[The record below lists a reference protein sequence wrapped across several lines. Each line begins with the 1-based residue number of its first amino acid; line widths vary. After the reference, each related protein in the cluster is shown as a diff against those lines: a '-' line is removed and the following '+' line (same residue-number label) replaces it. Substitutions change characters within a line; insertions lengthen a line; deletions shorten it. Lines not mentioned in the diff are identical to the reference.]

1 MKFIDVFGDG
11 KYISATNNYQFPYIR
26 KSFYLNKPVKRAE
39 LFVSVLG
46 FAELYVNEKKLTDD
60 LYLFPYTQYNKQSIE
75 DANEMYAQD
84 PFFDDDIHYSISYN
98 KYEIQNLLEKDKN
111 VIGIIISGG
120 WYRSGKDKHGGFRN
134 YGNTKACFRLKIQF
148 EDGDIQEILSDEDC
162 RWKESFLLDG
172 GIFHESQ
179 DERKEIID
187 FSARDYDDSHWD
199 KVCIA
204 PTPIESEFR
213 LNECPNN
220 KIIRYLEAN
229 CIKRTDEYAIYD
241 LGENIT
247 GFPILESENVHKGDT
262 IFCVYSEELDENLE
276 LNEFHSYNQNT
287 SFISDGRK
295 THHLRFTWHG
305 FRYFK
310 VWATNGKVTCT
321 HCAVVY
327 ADIKNTSTFDSD
339 SPLLNWI
346 YKAYVNSQLQNFQC
360 GLPTDCPQIERKG
373 YTGDGQLLAE
383 LGMMLFDSKKL
394 YQKWMQDISDCQDA
408 KTGFVHYTAPCFIGC
423 GGGPGGWS
431 IAIISVPY
439 TYYKTFGDCDVL
451 RRYYPQM
458 QKYLQ
463 FMQDSAPNGLV
474 EKIREGWCLGD
485 WESPRG
491 RNGLLPT
498 EFVNTCFY
506 ILALKQMVE
515 IAEVLEKTDDIAI
528 YTNRIKKLKETVDA
542 KFYDPETGDYC
553 ENDQGANA
561 IALKV
566 GLGDVRTTENLA
578 KRYNSLCE
586 FDTGIFATKYL
597 IEMLMERGYPE
608 VAYKMLTS
616 EKECSYASWKKQ
628 GATTLFESWRNA
640 RSYNHPM
647 FGSVVQYFFNYL
659 LGIRQANGSV
669 AYRKVEIKPLEVNA
683 LKKLSGSLQTASG
696 EIFVS
701 IERLTAK
708 TRFLIFIPEN
718 MEAVFTYKGKT
729 RKLQSGKNEITI

>member
-11 KYISATNNYQFPYIR
+11 KYISATDNYQFPYIR
-26 KSFYLNKPVKRAE
+26 KSFSLNKPVKRAE
-39 LFVSVLG
+39 LLISVLG
-46 FAELYVNEKKLTDD
+46 FGELYVNGKKLTED
-60 LYLFPYTQYNKQSIE
+60 LYLFPYTQYNKQSVE
-75 DANEMYAQD
+75 DVNEFYAQD
-84 PFFDDDIHYSISYN
+84 PFFNDDIHYSISYN
-98 KYEIQNLLEKDKN
+98 KYEVKDFLENGKN
-111 VIGIIISGG
+111 VLGVIVSGG

-134 YGNTKACFRLKIQF
+134 YGSTKVCFRLKIEF
-148 EDGDIQEILSDEDC
+148 EDGSKQEIFSDEDC
-162 RWKESFLLDG
+162 RWQESFLIEG

-187 FSARDYDDSHWD
+187 FSEIDYDDLHWN

-204 PTPIESEFR
+204 QTPNESEFR
-213 LNECPNN
+213 LNECPVN
-220 KIIRYLEAN
+220 KIIRYVKAN
-229 CIKRTDEYAIYD
+229 CIKRTEEYAIYD
-241 LGENIT
+241 VGENIT
-247 GFPILESENVHKGDT
+247 GFPILESEGVQSGDT
-262 IFCVYSEELDENLE
+262 IFCVYSEALDENGE

-287 SFISDGRK
+287 PFISDGRK
-295 THHLRFTWHG
+295 THNLRFTWHG

-310 VWATNGKVTCT
+310 VWATQGKVECT
-321 HCAVVY
+321 RCTVVH
-327 ADIKNTSTFDSD
+327 ADIKNTSAFDSD

-373 YTGDGQLLAE
+373 YTGDGQLLAD

-394 YQKWMQDISDCQDA
+394 YEKWMQDISDCQDA

-423 GGGPGGWS
+423 GGGPGGWG

-439 TYYKTFGDCDVL
+439 AYYKAFGDSDIL

-463 FMQDSAPNGLV
+463 FMQDSSPNGVV
-474 EKIREGWCLGD
+474 EKKREGWCLGD

-506 ILALKQMVE
+506 ILALKQMIK
-515 IAEVLEKTDDIAI
+515 IAKVLKKNEDVAI
-528 YTNRIKKLKETVDA
+528 YDNRIKELTKNVNA
-542 KFYDPETGDYC
+542 RFYNPETGDYC

-566 GLGDVRTTENLA
+566 GLGDFRTAENLA
-578 KRYNSLCE
+578 KRYEKLCE

-597 IEMLMERGYPE
+597 IEMLMEHGYQE

-628 GATTLFESWRNA
+628 GATTLYESWRNA

-647 FGSVVQYFFNYL
+647 FGSVVQYFFNHL
-659 LGIRQANGSV
+659 LGIQQAKDSV
-669 AYRKVEIKPLEVNA
+669 AYRKVEIKPLKVSA

-696 EIFVS
+696 KITVS
-701 IERLTAK
+701 VEHLEDK
-708 TRFLIFIPEN
+708 TRFLICVPEN
-718 MEAVFTYKGKT
+718 MEAVLVYESVTK
-729 RKLQSGKNEITI
+729 KLEIGTNKIII

>member
-1 MKFIDVFGDG
+1 MKFIDVFG
-11 KYISATNNYQFPYIR
+11 KAEYVAATNNYQFPYVR
-26 KSFYLNKPVKRAE
+26 KSFDLDKPVKRAT
-39 LFVSVLG
+39 LLVSVLG
-46 FAELYVNEKKLTDD
+46 FGELYLNGKKLTED

-75 DANEMYAQD
+75 DVNEYYAQD
-84 PFFDDDIHYSISYN
+84 PFFNDDISYTISYN
-98 KYEIQNLLEKDKN
+98 TFDVKSFLKKGKN
-111 VIGIIISGG
+111 VFGVIVSGG

-134 YGNTKACFRLKIQF
+134 YGSTKVCFRIKIEF
-148 EDGDIQEILSDEDC
+148 EDGEQQEIFSDEDC
-162 RWKESFLLDG
+162 RWQESFLMEG

-187 FSARDYDDSHWD
+187 FSEVAYDDSHWN
-199 KVCIA
+199 KVRLASI
-204 PTPIESEFR
+204 PEESKFR
-213 LNECPNN
+213 LNDCPAN
-220 KIIRYLEAN
+220 KIIRYVDAK
-229 CIKRTDEYAIYD
+229 CVKSTDEYAIYD
-241 LGENIT
+241 VGETIT
-247 GFPILESENVHKGDT
+247 GFPILESENVQQGDT
-262 IFCVYSEELDENLE
+262 IFCVYSEELDENGE

-305 FRYFK
+305 FRYIK
-310 VWATNGKVTCT
+310 VWATKGKVSCKV
-321 HCAVVY
+321 CAVVH
-327 ADIKNTSTFDSD
+327 ADVKNTSTFDSD

-346 YKAYVNSQLQNFQC
+346 YKAYVNSQLENYQC

-373 YTGDGQLLAE
+373 YTGDGQLLAD

-394 YQKWMQDISDCQDA
+394 YRKWIRDIADCQDA

-439 TYYKTFGDCDVL
+439 AYYKAYGDKEILVEL
-451 RRYYPQM
+451 YPKM
-458 QKYLQ
+458 RKYLQ
-463 FMQDSAPNGLV
+463 FMQASSPNGLV

-491 RNGLLPT
+491 RNGLLPP

-506 ILALKQMVE
+506 ILALKQMIN
-515 IAEVLEKTDDIAI
+515 IAKVLAKTEDVAAYEK
-528 YTNRIKKLKETVDA
+528 RIQELSESVNA
-542 KFYDPETGDYC
+542 RFYNSATGDYC

-561 IALKV
+561 IALKA
-566 GLGDVRTTENLA
+566 GLGDVRTAENLA
-578 KRYNSLCE
+578 KRYDHLCE

-597 IEMLMERGYPE
+597 IEMLMEHGYQE
-608 VAYKMLTS
+608 IAYKMLTS
-616 EKECSYASWKKQ
+616 EKECSYSSWKKQ

-659 LGIRQANGSV
+659 LGIRQTEDSA

-683 LKKLSGSLQTASG
+683 LKKISGSLQTANGKIS
-696 EIFVS
+696 VS
-701 IERLTAK
+701 MERLENA
-708 TRFLIFIPEN
+708 TRFIIYIPEN
-718 MEAVFTYKGKT
+718 VQAHFTYKGESRT
-729 RKLQSGKNEITI
+729 LQIGENQIII